1 MKTNYKVIN
10 RQTRNEYILNA
21 KEVVE
26 FFKHQNIRDY
36 AVSVVSNST
45 YTFLKTLA
53 TSIFAVAFVVCMTKV
68 IMKWI

>member
-26 FFKHQNIRDY
+26 FFKHQHIKDY
-36 AVSVVSNST
+36 AVSVVPNTT
-45 YTFLKTLA
+45 YTFIKTLA
-53 TSIFAVAFVVCMTKV
+53 TSILVVAFVVYMTEI
-68 IMKWI
+68 IMLWI

>member
-26 FFKHQNIRDY
+26 FFKQQNIRDY
-36 AVSVVSNST
+36 AVSVVPNPT
-45 YTFLKTLA
+45 YKFLKTLFISF
-53 TSIFAVAFVVCMTKV
+53 TSVVFVICMTKIIIQWV
-68 IMKWI
+68 

>member
-26 FFKHQNIRDY
+26 FFKHQHIKDY
-36 AVSVVSNST
+36 AVSVVPNST
-45 YTFLKTLA
+45 YIFLKTLA

-68 IMKWI
+68 IMQWI

>member
-26 FFKHQNIRDY
+26 FFKHQQIRDY
-36 AVSVVSNST
+36 AVSVIPNST
-45 YTFLKTLA
+45 YTFLKTLLA
-53 TSIFAVAFVVCMTKV
+53 SALAVAFVVCMTKV
-68 IMKWI
+68 IMLWI

>member
-26 FFKHQNIRDY
+26 FLKIRKMY
-36 AVSVVSNST
+36 G
-45 YTFLKTLA
+45 
-53 TSIFAVAFVVCMTKV
+53 M
-68 IMKWI
+68 